1 MPTRWS
7 ENQTI
12 SEDIAPRR
20 CGIAVLSVMLQRW
33 RSVARGVLREGCCV
47 RGVAR
52 GMLREGCCV
61 RGVACDVACDV
72 ACAVACDVA
81 CDVALG

>member
-47 RGVAR
+47 R
-52 GMLREGCCV
+52 
-61 RGVACDVACDV
+61 D
-72 ACAVACDVA
+72 VACDVA